1 MRLNFGLNVR
11 MNFSTYK
18 KELITSIENALN
30 KSKHEMIRDFRL
42 ILGKSNSLFKT
53 TKFDFWLKQIGEIAE
68 NEIPMTHYGLNEA
81 KRTLDFA
88 LSADRNS
95 LENMVNDICESLFS
109 YCHEDDMCCM
119 QADNHSY
126 YHVPTGVVFKESTLG
141 SSTLEADVSSKN
153 DIRIAMVSELR
164 MISTELVG

>member
-1 MRLNFGLNVR
+1 

-18 KELITSIENALN
+18 KELITSIKNALN
-30 KSKHEMIRDFRL
+30 KSKHEMIGDFRL

-53 TKFDFWLKQIGEIAE
+53 IKFDFWLKQIGEIAE

-88 LSADRNS
+88 SSADRNS
-95 LENMVNDICESLFS
+95 LENMVDDICENLFS
-109 YCHEDDMCCM
+109 YCHVDDMCCM

-126 YHVPTGVVFKESTLG
+126 FHIPTGAVFKESTLG
-141 SSTLEADVSSKN
+141 SSTLKADISSK
-153 DIRIAMVSELR
+153 DEIRIAMISELNL
-164 MISTELVG
+164 ISTELVK